1 MSNSEAKSLS
11 IIAHL
16 AALFSSLVISV
27 LGPIIIMAAADN
39 SVARDNAAQSLNFQ
53 INIIIWAF
61 VSALL
66 CFVLIGFVL
75 LPIVVLWSIINPIV
89 AMVRC
94 AGDENL
100 VYRYPLCIRFLG

>member
-16 AALFSSLVISV
+16 AALFSSVVISV
-27 LGPIIIMAAADN
+27 LGPIIIMAATDN
-39 SVARDNAAQSLNFQ
+39 DVARGNARESLNFQ
-53 INIIIWAF
+53 INIIIWALL
-61 VSALL
+61 AAAL

-75 LPIVVLWSIINPIV
+75 LPIVVLWSFIMPIV

-94 AGDENL
+94 ANDENL